1 MEMALH
7 SDTKYEI
14 GTGVKIN
21 EMYTNELQTCSTRI
35 LQIN

>member
-21 EMYTNELQTCSTRI
+21 EMYTNELQTCSSRI